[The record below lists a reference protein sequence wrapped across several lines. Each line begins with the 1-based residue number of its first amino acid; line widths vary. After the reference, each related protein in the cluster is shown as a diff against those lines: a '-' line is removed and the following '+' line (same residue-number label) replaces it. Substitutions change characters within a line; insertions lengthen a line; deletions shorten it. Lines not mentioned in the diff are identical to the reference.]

1 MEPSMSVS
9 RRHFVSALGLGGAGL
24 LSPPLFGGRGHEDRL
39 ASWLQAPNL
48 ARSPAS
54 LIRLDSNENPNGP
67 GPRAFEAIKA
77 MFGEANRY
85 PDEPE
90 GVLIAA
96 IAREHG
102 VAEECVVLGCGS
114 SEILRMSVEAYTN
127 TAQHLVSPVPTF
139 ELCANFARTMGRPVA
154 PVPVDAKLRLDLG
167 AIAEKAGGAGLVF
180 FCNPNNPTATV
191 HGDAAVR
198 DFVENVRRASPAT
211 MILIDEAYHEYVDD
225 PSYRTA
231 MPLAIADPNVIV
243 ARTFSKVFG
252 MAGLR
257 AGYAIAHRDT
267 ARKLRQWRLG
277 SGISVLALAA
287 ATASIADHEHIALE
301 QRRNRTAKAFTRA
314 WFEKAGYEVG
324 ASETNFVMVDLRRDI
339 RPVREACR
347 KEGIAVGRPFPPLT
361 TQLRISIGTM
371 EEMTKATEVLRKVLA

>member
-1 MEPSMSVS
+1 MTVS

-39 ASWLQAPNL
+39 ASWLGE
-48 ARSPAS
+48 PALRPS
-54 LIRLDSNENPNGP
+54 AGLIRLDSNENPNGP
-67 GPRAFEAIKA
+67 GARAFEAIKA

-85 PDEPE
+85 PDAQDDAL
-90 GVLIAA
+90 VAA

-102 VAEECVVLGCGS
+102 ISEDNVVLGCGS
-114 SEILRMSVEAYTN
+114 SEILRMCVEAYTN
-127 TAQHLVSPVPTF
+127 SAQHLVSAAPTF
-139 ELCANFARTMGRPVA
+139 ELPSSFARTLGRPVVT
-154 PVPVDAKLRLDLG
+154 VPVDAKLRLDLAAMAG
-167 AIAEKAGGAGLVF
+167 AAGGAGLVF

-198 DFVENVRRASPAT
+198 DFVARVRRESPAT
-211 MILIDEAYHEYVDD
+211 VILIDEAYHEYVDD

-231 MPLAIADPNVIV
+231 VPLVMSDPKVV
-243 ARTFSKVFG
+243 VCRTFSKVFG

-267 ARKLRQWRLG
+267 ARKLQAWRLG

-301 QRRNRTAKAFTRA
+301 QKRNRDAKAFTRA

-324 ASETNFVMVDLRRDI
+324 ASEANFLMIDIRRDM

-361 TQLRISIGTM
+361 THLRISIGTM
-371 EEMTKATEVLRKVLA
+371 EEMQKATEVLRRALA